1 MLVALK
7 PFRAFLT
14 ACLLVSALVFILG
27 TAHTGFIA
35 GLCLLILV
43 AGLPHGAF
51 DLHIMAHRYQGQALA
66 LAIGAYLGL
75 IALTI
80 LIWLLLPQV
89 FLVGFLAYS
98 AYHFGD
104 SDWPEASL
112 GQKLAWGISIVGL
125 PCLIASNQVATLFE
139 TITGLADLSGFT
151 AMAGLLAIPAGLVS
165 GLSWMMRR
173 QSQSDQDSPTT
184 IASGLLLLCYALACA
199 LSGPLAAFACYF
211 ACLHGP
217 FHLNQWRKRI
227 APPSNFGIYT
237 LSALVIG
244 CVGAFAVWLPAD
256 AAPSASTL
264 GALAAQLDSSALKT
278 SVLLDDSVLRY
289 TFVALAAL
297 TVPHMTLLMLAKR

>member
-14 ACLLVSALVFILG
+14 ACLLVSALALLLG
-27 TAHTGFIA
+27 SAHAGLIA

-278 SVLLDDSVLRY
+278 SVLDDSVLRY